1 MTSDVELLR
10 GVAVFK
16 PLDDDVLQALAEE
29 ARRVRFAPG
38 TRFIT
43 EGQID
48 DDAYLI
54 VSGEAEVS
62 LRGRVLLK
70 RGPGDMIGEV
80 AAVTARPRT
89 ASVTAKTAVQAI
101 VLTPEVLRG
110 LMRRFPSFAAVMSRA
125 MSQLES
131 G

>member
-1 MTSDVELLR
+1 MTVVELLR
-10 GVAVFK
+10 GVPVFR
-16 PLDDDVLQALAEE
+16 PVDDDVLQAIADE
-29 ARRVRFAPG
+29 ARRVTFSPG

-43 EGQID
+43 EGQMD

-62 LRGRVLLK
+62 VRNRAVAR

-80 AAVTARPRT
+80 AAVTARART
-89 ASVTAKTAVQAI
+89 ASVTARTSVDAL
-101 VLTPEVLRG
+101 VLTPEVLRDM
-110 LMRRFPSFAAVMSRA
+110 MRRFPNFAAVMTRA
-125 MSQLES
+125 MSQLAS